1 MVFQNHLLFPYMS
14 VLENVGF
21 GLRMRKLSASVIRRK
36 STEMLE
42 AVRLQGF
49 EDRRPAELS
58 GGQHQRV
65 ALARAL
71 VTEPRLLLLDEPL
84 SNLDAHLRY
93 EMRELI
99 LRLQRSL
106 KITTIFVTHDQ
117 LEAVL
122 LADRIALIFDG
133 VLHQFGR
140 PRDLYENPV
149 SERVA
154 RFFGA
159 ENFVEGV
166 KRGDRLETAIG
177 TLSAI
182 DTTAPDGPV
191 FVSIRPECCELAG
204 NDGAVNVLK
213 GRIKEIVYQGT
224 NTRIWIES
232 NGTRLQLLCSAHT
245 ELHVGQE
252 VRVRLPSERLVV
264 VPRSTPASMPCR
276 SSAGTA

>member
-21 GLRMRKLSASVIRRK
+21 GLRMRKLPASVVREK
-36 STEMLE
+36 SIDMLE
-42 AVRLQGF
+42 AVRLHGF

-99 LRLQRSL
+99 LKLQRSL

-133 VLHQFGR
+133 VLNQFGM
-140 PRDLYENPV
+140 PRELYERPV

-166 KRGDRLETAIG
+166 RRGDRIETAIG
-177 TLSAI
+177 TLTATDASAS
-182 DTTAPDGPV
+182 DGPV
-191 FVSIRPECCELAG
+191 LVSIRPECCELAG
-204 NDGAVNVLK
+204 DGDAENVLK
-213 GRIKEIVYQGT
+213 GRVREIVYQGT
-224 NTRIWIES
+224 NTRIAIES
-232 NGTRLQLLCSAHT
+232 NGILMQLLCAAHT
-245 ELHVGQE
+245 NLHVGQD
-252 VRVRLPSERLVV
+252 VRVRVPAERLIV
-264 VPRSTPASMPCR
+264 VPRVAPALR
-276 SSAGTA
+276 R